1 MTLTRT
7 LAPTPTRCGQLS
19 LRLPE
24 PTGCRAAEEFSLQY
38 LPDPT
43 GQWLDHEQHIRAP
56 TLSVNG
62 LRRGGIY
69 EFRLIASNE
78 LGSSLPGASSG
89 PLASCP
95 GTPSRA
101 EASAPG
107 ERLPSWRADAAAS
120 SLVPSS
126 VMGAALLTTGLVLAG
141 GLLCW
146 LRARCARRDTRGRYV
161 RAEISAEQWA
171 VGGDEPEGVE
181 AGLPSLRVLFQ
192 TPGSTTSLQA
202 DVATQG
208 LTSVSASRRQLA
220 NVFKELHGQSV
231 PADALVVQYED
242 MHGDLVH
249 FHSASSVKDLLA
261 ARRVVVSGRPL
272 YDVGKTARA
281 ATSYA
286 F

>member
-1 MTLTRT
+1 M
-7 LAPTPTRCGQLS
+7 
-19 LRLPE
+19 
-24 PTGCRAAEEFSLQY
+24 
-38 LPDPT
+38 
-43 GQWLDHEQHIRAP
+43 
-56 TLSVNG
+56 
-62 LRRGGIY
+62 
-69 EFRLIASNE
+69 
-78 LGSSLPGASSG
+78 
-89 PLASCP
+89 
-95 GTPSRA
+95 
-101 EASAPG
+101 
-107 ERLPSWRADAAAS
+107 
-120 SLVPSS
+120 
-126 VMGAALLTTGLVLAG
+126 
-141 GLLCW
+141 
-146 LRARCARRDTRGRYV
+146 

-202 DVATQG
+202 DVSTQG

-249 FHSASSVKDLLA
+249 FHSASSVTDLLA

-281 ATSYA
+281 ATSFA